1 MDERTIVYVAAVLD
15 SAAVIR
21 TREASGVT
29 YPYLALSG
37 SNTPLLRLLGGLS
50 GMRVVVTKRSY
61 AKAGCA
67 EHCKEKHLHVT
78 SESGRWSVS
87 GAKATVIL
95 AAVLPYLRLQ
105 VDDARAALL
114 VGLRAPFKPA
124 TLRQM
129 ERLGWPIPEFD
140 NTKE

>member
-1 MDERTIVYVAAVLD
+1 
-15 SAAVIR
+15 
-21 TREASGVT
+21 
-29 YPYLALSG
+29 
-37 SNTPLLRLLGGLS
+37 
-50 GMRVVVTKRSY
+50 MRVVVTRRSY

-105 VDDARAALL
+105 HEEARGALL
-114 VGLRAPFKPA
+114 VGLGAPFKPA

-129 ERLGWPIPEFD
+129 EQLGWPIPEFD
-140 NTKE
+140 NERKT